1 MKDDETMKMECIED
15 VRGWLT
21 DLETRGITTKEL
33 DLRVD
38 LLRAVCRHLTES
50 APVTTK
56 GYDLEN
62 LYPFPIFPLFKP
74 PFGGQPG
81 TFPGSET

>member
-1 MKDDETMKMECIED
+1 MKDVETMKMECIED

-56 GYDLEN
+56 GYDLES

-74 PFGGQPG
+74 PFGGQSG
-81 TFPGSET
+81 TFPGSGT